1 MLCRTPDLRSPLSQG
16 PGEASKAG
24 ERRSKWI
31 RRNTT
36 HRNDETMLFVKDSFG
51 WGARNGCWLDK
62 VKSPASILFF
72 ITMNTLLRRMIHY
85 IYVMYCAIIA
95 KPSKLI
101 SCDTFCQM
109 NFGWTILLQLQLA
122 NSICCLSDQM
132 TFGRTGVERPFQ
144 LVLQS
149 DGSKTYSKY
158 KQNLGLTRAKPPG
171 TC

>member
-1 MLCRTPDLRSPLSQG
+1 MQISQSATSNVKTVHLQQLLITETLDIEGVLSALNPCSSPSWDILGYLGICYAGPQIWSPLSQG

-85 IYVMYCAIIA
+85 IYVVYIGLWLC
-95 KPSKLI
+95 
-101 SCDTFCQM
+101 
-109 NFGWTILLQLQLA
+109 N
-122 NSICCLSDQM
+122 NSQ
-132 TFGRTGVERPFQ
+132 TQ
-144 LVLQS
+144 
-149 DGSKTYSKY
+149 
-158 KQNLGLTRAKPPG
+158 
-171 TC
+171 